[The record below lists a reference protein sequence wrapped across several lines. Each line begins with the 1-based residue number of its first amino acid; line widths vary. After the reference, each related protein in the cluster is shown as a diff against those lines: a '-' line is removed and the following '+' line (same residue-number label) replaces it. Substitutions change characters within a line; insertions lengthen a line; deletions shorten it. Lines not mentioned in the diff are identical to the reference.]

1 MRGMPEIKRSVNT
14 ISMLRQ
20 DIEDRTS
27 LIRTMV
33 GTLYPN
39 ILSDEC
45 HELRTMIGEIKDASI
60 K

>member
-1 MRGMPEIKRSVNT
+1 MRGMPEIRKSVNT
-14 ISMLRQ
+14 VSMLRQ

-33 GTLYPN
+33 GTLYPS

-45 HELRTMIGEIKDASI
+45 GELRAMIREIEHEA
-60 K
+60 

>member
-1 MRGMPEIKRSVNT
+1 MPEIRKSVNT
-14 ISMLRQ
+14 VSMLRQ

-33 GTLYPN
+33 GTLYPS

-45 HELRTMIGEIKDASI
+45 GELRAMIREIEHEA
-60 K
+60 